1 MAAHQYTIY
10 RLHFTTPIH
19 IGSQRDDY
27 GLSLQSIASD
37 TMYAALIATLAK
49 MGTDIPD
56 SGDLG
61 CVISGLFPYHANGQ
75 KIDYYFPKP
84 PCAQLNDNTSA
95 NDRKKLKKQQW
106 LPLDQFQ
113 QVLQGKALAKPFD
126 MPDFMHSQVSE
137 RVKVSRNG
145 AEDATP
151 FYMDRIYFS
160 EQSGLFFLAEGNTQ
174 MIDKALPLLALE
186 GIGTDRN
193 VGNGCFEY
201 QKDTLSIDISNNATY
216 AMSLSTYIPGN
227 KDQLSKVI
235 DQHSS
240 YELIRCGGWITTA
253 PSNTIRKN
261 AIYAFAAGSV
271 FCDLQMG
278 DGKIVDLAPTGIVK
292 HPVWRC
298 GKAFTLPIK
307 LL

>member
-1 MAAHQYTIY
+1 MATHQYTIY
-10 RLHFTTPIH
+10 RLHFTTPVH

-27 GLSLQSIASD
+27 GLSLQTIASD
-37 TMYAALIATLAK
+37 TIYAAITATLAK
-49 MGTDIPD
+49 MGTDMPD
-56 SGDLG
+56 NGDLG
-61 CVISGLFPYHANGQ
+61 CVISGLFPYNTIAQQTN
-75 KIDYYFPKP
+75 YYFPKP
-84 PCAQLNDNTSA
+84 PCVLLDDSTSA

-126 MPDFMHSQVSE
+126 MPDFIHSQVSE
-137 RVKVSRNG
+137 RVKVSRDG
-145 AEDATP
+145 SEDATP

-193 VGNGCFEY
+193 VGNGFFEY
-201 QKDTLSIDISNNATY
+201 QKDTLSIDVPNYATH
-216 AMSLSTYIPGN
+216 AMSLSTYIPAS
-227 KDQLSKVI
+227 KEQLSQAI
-235 DQHSS
+235 DRHSS
-240 YELIRCGGWITTA
+240 YELIRRGGWITTS
-253 PSNTIRKN
+253 PYNTIRKN

-271 FCDLQMG
+271 FYGLQTG
-278 DGKIVDLAPTGIVK
+278 DGTIVNLAPSDIVK

-298 GKAFTLPIK
+298 GKAVFLPIK
-307 LL
+307 VL